1 MVRLFS
7 LLSALAVLMILTA
20 GIGVYWISAAQ
31 ITQAKQDSATAVAKS
46 VALSITAQV
55 NLLTNT
61 LEKMAYDPEVI
72 AAVTSADTA
81 QLTTVAAKL
90 EKHFPDIMKVRLL
103 LPGVSELDDKSVP
116 KMGYADLDMVR
127 ETFTK
132 NQLPAIQGDNGPD
145 RHLAITRRIIR
156 NDQTVGVILA
166 SLKYDFIN
174 KIVQATELKSGHL
187 ELKQGAL
194 VLGAVGESTQELSDN
209 MQIKVAGTGWEVH
222 YQYAESAGIAELAI
236 IIGIIVIPALLALL
250 AFFIGWRTL
259 SGFLTQDLGSV
270 LKAYKDLMTNKLQG
284 TYPVKL
290 TEMNAIVST
299 LVQFKRVLDN
309 PDDHVARDNNAV
321 AFESDGFFDDFDDR
335 MDAGG
340 RVIHGAI
347 ADDAMTASNNL
358 TTFPSIKIG
367 SEGKATQESHSGMP
381 RVGALDEA
389 ETAVNFNKPVS
400 KKIQPVKVAT
410 SKPEIVESTVPDS
423 FDMPLSTKKTADP
436 GVIFRA
442 YDIRGIV
449 GKTLTKDMVY
459 DIGRALGTR
468 AKEHGCKTIVVAQD
482 GRTSS
487 PILSEALS
495 KGIITTGLNVLDIGR
510 VPTPVLY
517 FVAKHTEG
525 RSGVMVTGSHNPA
538 DYNGL
543 KMVINSET
551 LAGEKIQQLKAC
563 IADQAFTTNKPG
575 SIELNSQFSN
585 EYIGIISEDIHIARP
600 MTVVL
605 DCGNGVAGE
614 LGPLLLRTLG
624 CEVMELFCDIDG
636 TFPNHHPDPSNPK
649 NLSELIATV
658 RHYKADIGIAFDGD
672 GDSLGV
678 VDSSGKIIWPD
689 RQMMLFAKDVLAGK
703 PGAEIIYDVKCTRHL
718 PEQIVKY
725 GGRPT
730 LWKTGHSLMK
740 AKLKATGAKLAG
752 EMSGHIFFN
761 DRWFGFDDA
770 LYSASRLIE
779 ILSRD
784 TRSSAEV
791 FADFPD
797 SINTPELNVALE
809 EGENFTFI
817 SSLLKTA
824 NFINGKITDIDGLRV
839 DFADGWGLV
848 RASNTTPSLVIR
860 FEADS
865 EAAMHRIQEQ
875 FRQLMKKIKP
885 NIVLPF

>member
-7 LLSALAVLMILTA
+7 LLSAIAVLMILTA
-20 GIGVYWISAAQ
+20 GTGVYWISVAQ
-31 ITQAKQDSATAVAKS
+31 ITQAKQDSATAAAKS
-46 VALSITAQV
+46 VGLGITAQV
-55 NLLTNT
+55 NLLTDM
-61 LEKMAYDPEVI
+61 LEKMAHDPEVV

-81 QLTTVAAKL
+81 QLTLVAAKL
-90 EKHFPDIMKVRLL
+90 EKHLPDVMKIRLL

-132 NQLPAIQGDNGPD
+132 NPLPAIQGDNGPD
-145 RHLAITRRIIR
+145 RHLAITRRIMQ
-156 NDQTVGVILA
+156 NDQAVGVILA
-166 SLKYDFIN
+166 SLNYGFLN
-174 KIVQATELKSGHL
+174 KIVQAAELKDGHL

-194 VLGAVGESTQELSDN
+194 VLGTAGDSSRAGLSDN
-209 MQIKVAGTGWEVH
+209 ISIKVANTSWEV
-222 YQYAESAGIAELAI
+222 YCRYVDSAGVATLAI

-250 AFFIGWRTL
+250 AFFIGWRKL
-259 SGFLTQDLGSV
+259 SGLLTQDLGSV

-309 PDDHVARDNNAV
+309 PDANAAHANNAD
-321 AFESDGFFDDFDDR
+321 AFESSSFFDDFDDYL
-335 MDAGG
+335 GG
-340 RVIHGAI
+340 GGTGAT
-347 ADDAMTASNNL
+347 ADDGMA
-358 TTFPSIKIG
+358 TTGPGSFTPFPSMESKLDPP
-367 SEGKATQESHSGMP
+367 SSAPKAPKTG
-381 RVGALDEA
+381 VLDEA
-389 ETAVNFNKPVS
+389 DATVNPDKPAI
-400 KKIQPVKVAT
+400 KKIPPAKAGI
-410 SKPEIVESTVPDS
+410 SEAEIVEKTVPDS
-423 FDMPLSTKKTADP
+423 FDMPLSTKKTADT
-436 GVIFRA
+436 GIIFRA

-449 GKTLTKDMVY
+449 GKTLTKDVVY
-459 DIGRALGTR
+459 DIGRALGTQ
-468 AKEHGCKTIVVAQD
+468 AKEHGCKTIVVGRD

-487 PILSEALS
+487 PSLAESLA
-495 KGIITTGLNVLDIGR
+495 KGIITTGLNVLDIGMT
-510 VPTPVLY
+510 PTPVLY

-525 RSGVMVTGSHNPA
+525 RSGVMITGSHNPA

-543 KMVINSET
+543 KMVINGET

-563 IADQAFTTNKPG
+563 IAGQAYAASKPG

-658 RHYKADIGIAFDGD
+658 KHYKADIGIAFDGD
-672 GDSLGV
+672 GDRLGV
-678 VDSSGKIIWPD
+678 VDSHGKIIWPD

-718 PEQIVKY
+718 ADQIVKY

-740 AKLKATGAKLAG
+740 AKLKETGAKLAG

-770 LYSASRLIE
+770 LYSAARLIE

-809 EGENFTFI
+809 EGENFTFVD
-817 SSLLKTA
+817 SLFKAADFTD
-824 NFINGKITDIDGLRV
+824 GKITDIDGLRV
-839 DFADGWGLV
+839 DFPDGWGLV

>member
-20 GIGVYWISAAQ
+20 GAGVYWISAAQ
-31 ITQAKQDSATAVAKS
+31 IAQAKHDSTEAVAKS
-46 VALSITAQV
+46 VALGITAQV
-55 NLLTNT
+55 DLLTDE
-61 LEKMAYDPEVI
+61 LEKMAQDPEVL

-81 QLTTVAAKL
+81 HTHMVAAKL
-90 EKHFPDIMKVRLL
+90 EQHLPGILKVRLL

-145 RHLAITRRIIR
+145 RHLAITRRIMQ
-156 NDQTVGVILA
+156 NNQAVGVILA
-166 SLKYDFIN
+166 SFNYDFLG
-174 KIVQATELKSGHL
+174 KTVQAADLKDGHL
-187 ELKQGAL
+187 ELRQATL
-194 VLGAVGESTQELSDN
+194 ALGAAGVPASAEPSDDAQKI
-209 MQIKVAGTGWEVH
+209 MVAGTGWELH
-222 YQYAESAGIAELAI
+222 YQHTAKTNAAGLAL
-236 IIGIIVIPALLALL
+236 IIGMIAVPALLALL
-250 AFFIGWRTL
+250 AFFIGYRKL
-259 SGFLTQDLGSV
+259 SGMLTQDLGSV
-270 LKAYKDLMTNKLQG
+270 LKACKDLLTNKLQG

-290 TEMNAIVST
+290 SEMSTLVST
-299 LVQFKRVLDN
+299 LAQFKRVIDN
-309 PDDHVARDNNAV
+309 QDSDVAGDDNTAAN
-321 AFESDGFFDDFDDR
+321 FETNDFFDDFDDG
-335 MDAGG
+335 MNAGG
-340 RVIHGAI
+340 K
-347 ADDAMTASNNL
+347 TAWL
-358 TTFPSIKIG
+358 G
-367 SEGKATQESHSGMP
+367 
-381 RVGALDEA
+381 EA
-389 ETAVNFNKPVS
+389 EPHKGRKPAANAATPTRDVNFNKPAVET
-400 KKIQPVKVAT
+400 A
-410 SKPEIVESTVPDS
+410 KPEIVEKTVPDS

-436 GVIFRA
+436 GIIFRA

-449 GKTLTKDMVY
+449 GKTLTKEVVY
-459 DIGRALGTR
+459 DIGRALGTQ
-468 AKEHGCKTIVVAQD
+468 AKEQGCKKIVVGRD

-487 PILSEALS
+487 PALAES
-495 KGIITTGLNVLDIGR
+495 LTNGIIATGLNVLDIGM

-543 KMVINSET
+543 KIVINGET
-551 LAGEKIQQLKAC
+551 LSGEKIQQLKTC
-563 IADQAFTTNKPG
+563 MDNQAYAVGESG
-575 SIELNSQFSN
+575 SIEQNSQFSN
-585 EYIGIISEDIHIARP
+585 EYIGLISEDIHIARS

-614 LGPLLLRTLG
+614 LGPKLLKTLG

-649 NLSELIATV
+649 NLHELIATV
-658 RHYKADIGIAFDGD
+658 KHYKADIGIAFDGD
-672 GDSLGV
+672 GDRLGV
-678 VDSSGKIIWPD
+678 VDSNGKIIWPD

-703 PGAEIIYDVKCTRHL
+703 PGSEIIYDVKCSRHL
-718 PEQIVKY
+718 ADQITKY

-740 AKLKATGAKLAG
+740 AKLKETGAKLAG

-770 LYSASRLIE
+770 LYSSARLIE
-779 ILSRD
+779 ILSKD

-791 FADFPD
+791 FAGFPD

-817 SSLLKTA
+817 DSLLKAAKFTG
-824 NFINGKITDIDGLRV
+824 GKITDIDGMRV
-839 DFADGWGLV
+839 DFPDGWGLV

-865 EAAMHRIQEQ
+865 EAAMNSIQEQ
-875 FRQLMKKIKP
+875 FRQLMKTIKP
-885 NIVLPF
+885 DITLPF